1 MWRSVLVLFAC
12 AFFIAGCAG
21 ESAKEKYDEAVKD
34 LDRAQKRLDN
44 LRPAYDTARIRA
56 ANEVCKEIAGTTPDE
71 SASAALAG
79 LGKVLEDPT
88 MTVPATPDAAKAGD
102 DAKKAGGKKVDELD
116 KTIDG
121 LVAGEQKFKEQ
132 QAAITGPVLKAKEVM
147 TKISTPGTP
156 EAKKLEEKLATMPE
170 AQAYERQQ
178 KRVEKAQQDVDD
190 LKDQVK

>member
-1 MWRSVLVLFAC
+1 MWRSFLVLFAC
-12 AFFIAGCAG
+12 AFFLVGCAG

-44 LRPAYDTARIRA
+44 LRPAYDTARVRA
-56 ANEVCKEIAGTTPDE
+56 ANEVCKEIAGTTPEE

-79 LGKVLEDPT
+79 LGKALEDPT
-88 MTVPATPDAAKAGD
+88 LTAPAPATPDAT
-102 DAKKAGGKKVDELD
+102 KAGGKKVDELD

-147 TKISTPGTP
+147 TKINTPGTP

-170 AQAYERQQ
+170 AKAYDRQQ
-178 KRVEKAQQDVDD
+178 ERVEKAQKEVDD
-190 LKDQVK
+190 LKDEAK